1 MATWNEL
8 LRQARKQREL
18 TQAEAARRA
27 EVSLR
32 QVIAYEKGTVTP
44 TRDML
49 LRLARGLR
57 LDRQA
62 ANTLLESAGH
72 QPLPVGRL
80 ADLERRSIPLTLM
93 QREIDTYPWPCLIMS
108 DAMEIL
114 LLNRPAVWV
123 AEFDFAVALPRPS
136 DRSLIRITA
145 MEHFQE
151 PRVVNWTEIVST
163 LIAVLKT
170 DFEDS
175 ERYAAAIPW
184 FATVVQD
191 LSMQPKYS
199 QGFPRLMALWQTVA
213 PKPDIARTSF
223 PAEWRLSDGTRLSF
237 DCLIS
242 SWNDFDSA
250 GAIDW
255 FPANAATADWLA
267 ERAAQEAPD
276 MEHQGD
282 SGASGHAS
290 PVPAL
295 PPWNELLQIAR
306 EKCGFTQAALAHAVG
321 ISPETVYSYEDGRR
335 TPPRETIIRMTRAM
349 ELDGSTTNLIVTGAG
364 REPVASALGRSVAGE
379 PTEDPRYQPSR
390 WQRYV
395 EPTRAVL
402 SEKVAAHRWPCLVFD
417 NQCQTLE
424 VNVAARRVLGT
435 VPVAQSLLQL
445 LVSRGFR
452 GHVVN
457 YDEVVSA
464 LAPRSLRRAVTNGRS
479 NGRT

>member
-1 MATWNEL
+1 
-8 LRQARKQREL
+8 
-18 TQAEAARRA
+18 
-27 EVSLR
+27 
-32 QVIAYEKGTVTP
+32 
-44 TRDML
+44 
-49 LRLARGLR
+49 
-57 LDRQA
+57 
-62 ANTLLESAGH
+62 
-72 QPLPVGRL
+72 
-80 ADLERRSIPLTLM
+80 
-93 QREIDTYPWPCLIMS
+93 
-108 DAMEIL
+108 
-114 LLNRPAVWV
+114 
-123 AEFDFAVALPRPS
+123 
-136 DRSLIRITA
+136 
-145 MEHFQE
+145 
-151 PRVVNWTEIVST
+151 
-163 LIAVLKT
+163 
-170 DFEDS
+170 
-175 ERYAAAIPW
+175 
-184 FATVVQD
+184 
-191 LSMQPKYS
+191 
-199 QGFPRLMALWQTVA
+199 
-213 PKPDIARTSF
+213 
-223 PAEWRLSDGTRLSF
+223 
-237 DCLIS
+237 
-242 SWNDFDSA
+242 
-250 GAIDW
+250 
-255 FPANAATADWLA
+255 
-267 ERAAQEAPD
+267 

-321 ISPETVYSYEDGRR
+321 ISPETVYSYEGGRR

-479 NGRT
+479 NGRTQPVQSLLAQLEREDPAALAELRQIWEQAPASALSTRATFPLFWRHDDGTLLNFHAVLGLWNDVLWYWALDWHPADVATWSWLVR